1 MTVRHFTLALAALV
15 APALGAQQSTPP
27 STATPATPATS
38 VTSATTSGPTQTITF
53 DDAIRIALKQNTT
66 LEQANNSA
74 ALDAA
79 NVRQQRLSF
88 LPDLRLSTNT
98 GQNYGRT
105 FSQEEGRIIDQTTQ
119 SLTAGISSS
128 MTLFNG
134 LTNVAN
140 LRSAQLTQ
148 EAGDRNVKRAEQTVA
163 FTVASNF
170 LAIVQQQEQLRVQ
183 QENLAAQEAQEKQI
197 KAFVDAGSR
206 PISDLYQQ
214 QATVAAARTQLV
226 SANRA
231 LELAKVDVIQTLQL
245 DPRGNYTFAPPVLDT
260 TTANKLTFDLDSLLT
275 RAVGRRTDLFA
286 QQSLVSAASQS
297 VKAAKGGR
305 WPTLS
310 LSAGYNSGYSSAT
323 NLSFNDQLNQ
333 RRGGSL
339 SLGLSIPLFD
349 RGTTDLATQRAQ
361 INEENARL
369 DLKNRQQQIGL
380 EVRRAY
386 LDYEAAVQ
394 QSDAAE
400 AQLRAASLALQ
411 TSQQRYNVGA
421 ATLLEV
427 TQARATQLQAA
438 SGLVTARYSLLF
450 QRTLIGYFVGD
461 LDPRNVT
468 IG

>member
-1 MTVRHFTLALAALV
+1 MKNRHLV
-15 APALGAQQSTPP
+15 VLFVAGLTPALGAQQTTPTST
-27 STATPATPATS
+27 TS
-38 VTSATTSGPTQTITF
+38 SATTGGPTETITF

-66 LEQANNSA
+66 LEQANNAA

-79 NVRQQRLSF
+79 SVRQQRLSF

-98 GQNYGRT
+98 GQNYGRS

-128 MTLFNG
+128 MTVFNG

-140 LRSAQLTQ
+140 LRSARLTQ

-170 LAIVQQQEQLRVQ
+170 LAIVQQQEQVRVQ

-214 QATVAAARTQLV
+214 QATVAAARTSLV

-245 DPRGNYTFAPPVLDT
+245 DPRGNYTFAPPALDT
-260 TTANKLTFDLDSLLT
+260 TTSNKITFSLDSLLT
-275 RAVGRRTDLFA
+275 RAIARRTDLFA
-286 QQSLVSAASQS
+286 QQSLVSAAAQG
-297 VKAAKGGR
+297 VKAARGSR
-305 WPTLS
+305 WPALS
-310 LSAGYNSGYSSAT
+310 LTAGYNSAYNSAT
-323 NLSFNDQLNQ
+323 DVSFNEQLNQ

-339 SLGLSIPLFD
+339 GIGVSIPLFD

-361 INEENARL
+361 INEDNARL
-369 DLKNRQQQIGL
+369 QLKNTQQQIGL

-386 LDYEAAVQ
+386 LDYQAAVQ
-394 QSDAAE
+394 QLDAAQ
-400 AQLRAASLALQ
+400 AQLRAAQLALQ

-438 SGLVTARYSLLF
+438 SGLVTARYALLF
-450 QRTLIGYFVGD
+450 QRTLIGYYVGD

>member
-1 MTVRHFTLALAALV
+1 MKARTLVLTLIAAV
-15 APALGAQQSTPP
+15 APVLGAQTG
-27 STATPATPATS
+27 APA
-38 VTSATTSGPTQTITF
+38 QTITF

-88 LPDLRLSTNT
+88 LPDFRFNTTT
-98 GQNYGRT
+98 GQNYGRS
-105 FSQEEGRIIDQTTQ
+105 FSQDEGRIIDQTTQ
-119 SLTAGISSS
+119 SLSAGVSSS

-134 LTNVAN
+134 LTNVAS
-140 LRSAQLTQ
+140 LRSAQLAQ
-148 EAGDRNVKRAEQTVA
+148 DAGDRNVKRAEQTVA
-163 FTVASNF
+163 FTVASNY

-183 QENLAAQEAQEKQI
+183 RENLAAQDAQEKQI

-214 QATVAAARTQLV
+214 QAAVAAARTQLV
-226 SANRA
+226 SADRA

-245 DPRGNYTFAPPVLDT
+245 DPRGNYAFVPPVLDT
-260 TTANKLTFDLDSLLT
+260 TSSNRITFNLDSLLT
-275 RAVGRRTDLFA
+275 RAASHRTDLDA
-286 QQSLVSAASQS
+286 QATLVNAAGQN
-297 VKAAKGGR
+297 VKAAKGSR
-305 WPTLS
+305 WPSLS
-310 LSAGYNSGYSSAT
+310 LTAGYNSAFSSAT
-323 NLSFNDQLNQ
+323 DIGFTDQLDQ
-333 RRGGSL
+333 RRGGSIGVGI
-339 SLGLSIPLFD
+339 SVPLFD
-349 RGTTDLATQRAQ
+349 RGSTDLATQRAQ
-361 INEENARL
+361 IAEDNARL

-386 LDYEAAVQ
+386 LDYQAATQ
-394 QSDAAE
+394 QLDAAE
-400 AQLRAASLALQ
+400 AQLRAAQLALE

-438 SGLVTARYSLLF
+438 SGLVTARYGLLF
-450 QRTLIGYFVGD
+450 QRTLIGYYVGD
-461 LDPRNVT
+461 LNPRNVV